1 MQDNEILAQLKE
13 KTEGLFFL
21 SESDYPFETLRW
33 GSSDITDD
41 FLRNLPAENSQASVE
56 ERSFE
61 DFYQKYAGKDHNR
74 PATLQQL
81 ADSYRPAFDVLRK
94 NLTDLRVYRVGRVNI
109 GVYLVGKS
117 DEGNWLGLSTR
128 SVET

>member
-13 KTEGLFFL
+13 KTEGLYFL
-21 SESDYPFETLRW
+21 SESDYPFETLQW
-33 GSSDITDD
+33 GSQDITDD
-41 FLRNLPAENSQASVE
+41 FLRNLPAENSQAAVE
-56 ERSFE
+56 EASFE
-61 DFYQKYAGKDHNR
+61 DFYQKYAV
-74 PATLQQL
+74 TLQQ
-81 ADSYRPAFDVLRK
+81 ADSYRPAFDVLRN

-109 GVYLVGKS
+109 GVYMVGKS